1 MTIGTKITHKS
12 PTYEIIYDTW
22 FKGLFNAEYRCVI
35 FHPLPLIKGGMDPLV
50 FGLIE
55 KDEKI
60 IWNGGID
67 LKWGLGNGFVSK
79 IVYLYIM

>member
-1 MTIGTKITHKS
+1 MTIGIKITHKS

-35 FHPLPLIKGGMDPLV
+35 FHPVPLIKGGMDPLV

-60 IWNGGID
+60 IWKGDKEEMGGLI
-67 LKWGLGNGFVSK
+67 
-79 IVYLYIM
+79 